1 MEISLKHSIYGIA
14 DADEEVSVMEV
25 PCVMFR
31 EYRWRIGI
39 IKKERGDRGFDGG
52 MLG

>member
-1 MEISLKHSIYGIA
+1 V
-14 DADEEVSVMEV
+14 DADKEVGVVEI

-31 EYRWRIGI
+31 EYRWRIEI
-39 IKKERGDRGFDGG
+39 IKERGDRGFDDG